1 MANKLPL
8 ATLIELAQSKTDEA
22 TRRLGQLQSAHTS
35 AAGKLEMLL
44 QYRQEYLD
52 KLQAQMRDGLGSAQL
67 RNFQNFIGTLDGA
80 IEQQRALTLQADTR
94 LAHGRGDW
102 QYTKRRLNSFGTL
115 ADRVR
120 QQEMICLN
128 KREQRDNDERTARQ
142 FYLPGSALIIVALL
156 PFIEGDHF
164 LLANPV
170 RQSAKGIEAAFG
182 VLPVATPMRESGI
195 GL

>member
-22 TRRLGQLQSAHTS
+22 TRRLGQLQNAHTS

-52 KLQAQMRDGLGSAQL
+52 QLQVQLRDGVASAHL
-67 RNFQNFIGTLDGA
+67 RNFQHFIGTLDGA

-94 LAHGRGDW
+94 LTNGRGDW
-102 QYTKRRLNSFGTL
+102 QDTKRRLNSFDTL

-120 QQEMICLN
+120 QQEMIALN
-128 KREQRDNDERTARQ
+128 KREQRDSDEHTARQ
-142 FYLPGSALIIVALL
+142 FYLRSTT
-156 PFIEGDHF
+156 
-164 LLANPV
+164 LA
-170 RQSAKGIEAAFG
+170 A
-182 VLPVATPMRESGI
+182 
-195 GL
+195 

>member
-22 TRRLGQLQSAHTS
+22 TRRLGQLQNAHTS

-52 KLQAQMRDGLGSAQL
+52 QLQVQLRDGVAAAQL

-102 QYTKRRLNSFGTL
+102 QHTKRRLNSFDTL

-120 QQEMICLN
+120 QQEMIALN
-128 KREQRDNDERTARQ
+128 KREQRDSDEHTARQ
-142 FYLPGSALIIVALL
+142 FYLRSTT
-156 PFIEGDHF
+156 
-164 LLANPV
+164 LA
-170 RQSAKGIEAAFG
+170 A
-182 VLPVATPMRESGI
+182 
-195 GL
+195 

>member
-22 TRRLGQLQSAHTS
+22 ARRLGQLQNAHTS
-35 AAGKLEMLL
+35 AAEKLELLL

-52 KLQAQMRDGLGSAQL
+52 QLQVQLRDGVASAHL
-67 RNFQNFIGTLDGA
+67 RNFQNFIGTLDDA

-102 QYTKRRLNSFGTL
+102 QQTKRRLNSFDTL

-120 QQEMICLN
+120 QQEMIALN
-128 KREQRDNDERTARQ
+128 KREQRDSDEHTARQ
-142 FYLPGSALIIVALL
+142 FYLRSTTLTA
-156 PFIEGDHF
+156 
-164 LLANPV
+164 
-170 RQSAKGIEAAFG
+170 
-182 VLPVATPMRESGI
+182 
-195 GL
+195 